1 MFRYSICNEVDED
14 IFIRQCNALE
24 RNISNIVKKENIIDV
39 DGSVMHIYNVD
50 GKKIT
55 VCNSYYLNEVYVES
69 EIDLKPYF
77 KN

>member
-1 MFRYSICNEVDED
+1 MFRYSICSEADED

-24 RNISNIVKKENIIDV
+24 KNISNIIKKEKITDV
-39 DGSVMHIYNVD
+39 DDSVMHIYNLD
-50 GKKIT
+50 DKKIT

-69 EIDLKPYF
+69 EVDLKPYF

>member
-1 MFRYSICNEVDED
+1 MFRYSICSEADED

-24 RNISNIVKKENIIDV
+24 KNISNIIKKEKLTDV
-39 DGSVMHIYNVD
+39 DDSVMRIYSLD
-50 GKKIT
+50 DKKIT

-69 EIDLKPYF
+69 EVDLIPYF